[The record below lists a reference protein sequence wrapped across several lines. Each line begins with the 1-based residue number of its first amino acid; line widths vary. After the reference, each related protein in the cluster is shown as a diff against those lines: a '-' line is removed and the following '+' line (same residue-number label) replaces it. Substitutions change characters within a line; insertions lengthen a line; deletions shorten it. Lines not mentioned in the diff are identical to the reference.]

1 MLNNNKKRTRPIDAE
16 GRIFQERWEVEYFF
30 VEHCGASVCLICNEN
45 IAVMKAY
52 NLKRHY
58 ETRHKGDF
66 GKFEGKV
73 REEKLASLKKNLI
86 AQQNVFK
93 KVSKQTEAAVKASY
107 EVAVAIA
114 KQGKPFTDGEFV
126 KSCMMKVV
134 GHICPEKQAQ
144 FSAVSL
150 SKQIVT
156 RRVEEIA
163 DNLHEQLATASKNF
177 IWYSVALDESTD
189 LSDTAQLL
197 IFIRGV
203 TENFEITE
211 DLAGLCSIHNTTKGK
226 DIFDELKKVLE
237 NFQLPWEKLSAITT
251 DGAPAMCGEKNGVAG
266 LVKVQCSG
274 SSEQPWSYHCII
286 HQEALCSKSLKMHH
300 VMSVVV
306 KTVNFIRAHSTNH
319 RMFKEFL
326 EEVGAEFS
334 DIPYHTEVRWLSR
347 SIVLEKFYALRNE
360 ICTFM
365 KEKNSPVPEL
375 EDMTWLQDLAFL
387 SDMMMHLNQLNIK
400 LQGSNRLVHVLYESV
415 QAFETKLSIFIAHLQ
430 VRRLDHFPKCK
441 DIITSEGNSSFE
453 FDRYKELVESLLQEF
468 NVRFKDFRS
477 HDIAF
482 RLFGSPYL
490 VNVDDV
496 PAHFQMELVQ
506 LQSDSFI
513 KQKFLEGDITKFY
526 CLLNS
531 DTYPALRANAMRM
544 MSLFGSTYIC
554 EQTFSRMKGSK
565 SAHRTRL
572 TDNHLHDVLRIS
584 VSPFEPKIDEMSAD
598 KQAQISH

>member
-1 MLNNNKKRTRPIDAE
+1 
-16 GRIFQERWEVEYFF
+16 
-30 VEHCGASVCLICNEN
+30 
-45 IAVMKAY
+45 
-52 NLKRHY
+52 
-58 ETRHKGDF
+58 
-66 GKFEGKV
+66 
-73 REEKLASLKKNLI
+73 
-86 AQQNVFK
+86 
-93 KVSKQTEAAVKASY
+93 
-107 EVAVAIA
+107 
-114 KQGKPFTDGEFV
+114 
-126 KSCMMKVV
+126 
-134 GHICPEKQAQ
+134 
-144 FSAVSL
+144 
-150 SKQIVT
+150 
-156 RRVEEIA
+156 
-163 DNLHEQLATASKNF
+163 
-177 IWYSVALDESTD
+177 
-189 LSDTAQLL
+189 
-197 IFIRGV
+197 
-203 TENFEITE
+203 
-211 DLAGLCSIHNTTKGK
+211 
-226 DIFDELKKVLE
+226 
-237 NFQLPWEKLSAITT
+237 
-251 DGAPAMCGEKNGVAG
+251 
-266 LVKVQCSG
+266 
-274 SSEQPWSYHCII
+274 
-286 HQEALCSKSLKMHH
+286 
-300 VMSVVV
+300 MSVEV

-326 EEVGAEFS
+326 EEVDAEFS

-347 SIVLEKFYALRNE
+347 SIVLEKFYALHNE

-365 KEKNSPVPEL
+365 KEKNSPVSEL
-375 EDMTWLQDLAFL
+375 EDVTWLQDLAFL

-400 LQGSNRLVHVLYESV
+400 LQGSNQLAHVLYESV

-441 DIITSEGNSSFE
+441 DIITNEGNSSFE

-513 KQKFLEGDITKFY
+513 KQIFLEGDIIKFY

-544 MSLFGSTYIC
+544 VSLFGSTYIC

-584 VSPFEPKIDEMSAD
+584 VSPFEPKIDEMTAD